1 MAQFVNLPA
10 SKAPPVP
17 AARSLTIAA
26 WAIMLFASLL
36 PTTVVKEIFG
46 GDAAWL
52 FWARV
57 GTLAVLAGVSFV
69 LPLLRSLRSFM
80 ILLAAIY
87 VIEMGVSRA
96 AQLPFWQSL
105 FGGDNLSFTT
115 SMLGTQLERLV
126 VALLMIVVLLLLGF
140 TRRQFF
146 LVKGDL
152 RAPVDPVRLRG
163 FPNQDTWMRFGFQ
176 WAIYITLGTLAFL
189 FIAGRPS
196 GSALLQAL
204 PILPMV
210 LLFAAMNAFS
220 EEMTYRSAL
229 LAPLEG
235 VVGPRQALYMT
246 ALFFGIGHF
255 YGVPY
260 GIIGMVLASFLG
272 WMLGK
277 AMLETRG
284 FFWAW
289 FIHFLQDVAI
299 FSFMAVGSIVAGGG

>member
-1 MAQFVNLPA
+1 VLSFFLSLLRPLRNFVILLGAIYIIEWSISQAAQF
-10 SKAPPVP
+10 
-17 AARSLTIAA
+17 
-26 WAIMLFASLL
+26 
-36 PTTVVKEIFG
+36 
-46 GDAAWL
+46 
-52 FWARV
+52 
-57 GTLAVLAGVSFV
+57 
-69 LPLLRSLRSFM
+69 
-80 ILLAAIY
+80 
-87 VIEMGVSRA
+87 
-96 AQLPFWQSL
+96 PFWQAV
-105 FGGDNLSFTT
+105 FGGENVPFTT
-115 SMLGTQLERLV
+115 DMMGIQLQRLV
-126 VALLMIVVLLLLGF
+126 VALLMIGVLLLLGY
-140 TRRQFF
+140 TRKQFF

-152 RAPVDPVRLRG
+152 RAPVEPVRLPG
-163 FPNQDTWMRFGFQ
+163 FPNQDNWMRFGRM
-176 WAIYITLGTLAFL
+176 WAVFITVGTLAFL

-196 GSALLQAL
+196 GSALLQAV
-204 PILPMV
+204 PILPAV

-260 GIIGMVLASFLG
+260 GVMGVVLASFLG

-299 FSFMAVGSIVAGGG
+299 FSFMAVGSIIAGGG

>member
-1 MAQFVNLPA
+1 MTSSIQK
-10 SKAPPVP
+10 SKTIVQSGPST
-17 AARSLTIAA
+17 RNLTIAA
-26 WAIMLFASLL
+26 WSITLFASLL
-36 PTTVVKEIFG
+36 PTIVVAEIFG
-46 GDAAWL
+46 AATDWL

-57 GTLAVLAGVSFV
+57 GVLAGLVVLSFAI
-69 LPLLRSLRSFM
+69 PLLRPLRSFM

-87 VIEMGVSRA
+87 LLEMAVSRA
-96 AQLPFWQSL
+96 AALPFWQAFFS
-105 FGGDNLSFTT
+105 GDNGSFTT
-115 SMLGTQLERLV
+115 NMFSIQLKRVV
-126 VALLMIVVLLLLGF
+126 VALLMIGVLLLLGF

-152 RAPVDPVRLRG
+152 RAPVDPVRLWG
-163 FPNQDTWMRFGFQ
+163 FPNQDTWMRFGSM
-176 WAIYITLGTLAFL
+176 WAVYITLGTLAFL
-189 FIAGRPS
+189 LIAGLPTA
-196 GSALLQAL
+196 SALVQVL
-204 PILPMV
+204 PILPAV
-210 LLFAAMNAFS
+210 LLFSAMNSFG

-246 ALFFGIGHF
+246 ALFFGIAHF

-260 GIIGMVLASFLG
+260 GVVGVVMSSFLG

-299 FSFMAVGSIVAGGG
+299 FSFLAVGSIVAGGG

>member
-1 MAQFVNLPA
+1 MTSSIPN
-10 SKAPPVP
+10 SKLIVQSGPST
-17 AARSLTIAA
+17 RSLTIAA
-26 WAIMLFASLL
+26 WSITLFASLL
-36 PTTVVKEIFG
+36 PTIVVAEIIG
-46 GDAAWL
+46 AATGWL

-57 GTLAVLAGVSFV
+57 GVLAGMVVLSFV
-69 LPLLRSLRSFM
+69 IPLLRPLRSFM

-87 VIEMGVSRA
+87 LLEMAASRA
-96 AQLPFWQSL
+96 TALPFWQAI
-105 FGGDNLSFTT
+105 FGGDNVSFTT
-115 SMLGTQLERLV
+115 NMFGIQIKRVV
-126 VALLMIVVLLLLGF
+126 VALLMIGVLLLLGF
-140 TRRQFF
+140 SRKQFF
-146 LVKGDL
+146 LVRGDL

>member
-1 MAQFVNLPA
+1 MLQATE
-10 SKAPPVP
+10 VP
-17 AARSLTIAA
+17 ADPHLTVSRRSRTIAA

-36 PTTVVKEIFG
+36 PTIVVKEIFG

-52 FWARV
+52 FWTRV
-57 GTLAVLAGVSFV
+57 GTLLVLSGVSFV
-69 LPLLRSLRSFM
+69 LPLLRPLRSFM

-87 VIEMGVSRA
+87 LLEMAVSRA
-96 AQLPFWQSL
+96 AAIPFWQAFFS
-105 FGGDNLSFTT
+105 GDNASFTT
-115 SMLGTQLERLV
+115 SMFGIQLKKLV
-126 VALLMIVVLLLLGF
+126 VALLMIVMLLLLGF
-140 TRRQFF
+140 TRKQFF
-146 LVKGDL
+146 LTKGDL
-152 RAPVDPVRLRG
+152 HAPVEPVGWLG
-163 FPNQDTWMRFGFQ
+163 YSKPEPWSRFGVQ
-176 WAIYITLGTLAFL
+176 WAVYITLGTLAFL

-196 GSALLQAL
+196 ASALVQVL
-204 PILPMV
+204 PILPAV
-210 LLFAAMNAFS
+210 ILFAAMNAFN

-235 VVGPRQALYMT
+235 VVGARQALYIT
-246 ALFFGIGHF
+246 ALFFGIAHF

-260 GIIGMVLASFLG
+260 GVVGVVMSSFLG

-299 FSFMAVGSIVAGGG
+299 FSFLAVGSIMAGGG